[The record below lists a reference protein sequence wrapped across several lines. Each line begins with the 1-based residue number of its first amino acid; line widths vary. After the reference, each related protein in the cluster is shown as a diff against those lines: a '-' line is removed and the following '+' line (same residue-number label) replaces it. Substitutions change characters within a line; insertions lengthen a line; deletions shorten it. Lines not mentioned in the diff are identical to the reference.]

1 MSAKSRTI
9 GIIGAPFSKGQPR
22 GGVEEGPTVLR
33 KAGLLEKL
41 KEQECDV
48 KDYGDLPFADIP
60 NDSPFQIVKNPR
72 SVGKASEQ
80 LAGKVAEVKKNGR
93 ISLVLG
99 GDHSL
104 AIGSISGH
112 ARVHPDL
119 GVIWVDAHTDINT
132 PLTTTSGNLHG
143 QPVSFLLKELKG
155 KIPDVPGF
163 SWVTPCISAKDIVY
177 IGLRDVDP
185 GEHYILKTLGIKYFS
200 MTEVDR
206 LGIGKV
212 MEETLSYLLGRK
224 KRPIHLS
231 FDVDGLDPSFTPATG
246 TPVVGGLT
254 YREGLYITEEIYKTG
269 LLSGL
274 DIMEVN
280 PSLGKTPEE
289 VTRTVNTAVAI
300 TLACFGLA
308 REGNHK
314 PIDYLNPPK
323 LEAEAAAKEAAAKE
337 AAAKEAAAKALEAE
351 AAAKEAAAKEAA
363 AKEAAAKA
371 LERKCCVECPPCPA
385 PPVAGP
391 SVFLF
396 PPKPKDQLMISRT
409 PEVTCVVVDV
419 SHEDP
424 EVQFNWYVDGVEV
437 HNAKTKPREEQFGST
452 FRVVSVLTVVHQ
464 DWLNGKEYKCKVS
477 NKGLPA
483 SIEKT
488 ISKTKGQP
496 REPQVYTLPPSREEM
511 TKNQVSLTCLVKGFY
526 PSDIAVEWESNGQPE
541 NNYKTTPPMLDSDGS
556 FFLYSKLTVDKS
568 RWQQGNVFSCSV
580 LHEALHNHYTQKSLS
595 LSPGK

>member
-323 LEAEAAAKEAAAKE
+323 GGGGSGGGGSGGGGSDIQMTQSPSSLSASVGDRVTITCRASQWIGSQLSWYQQKPG
-337 AAAKEAAAKALEAE
+337 KAPKL
-351 AAAKEAAAKEAA
+351 
-363 AKEAAAKA
+363 
-371 LERKCCVECPPCPA
+371 LIMWRSSLQSGV
-385 PPVAGP
+385 P
-391 SVFLF
+391 SRF
-396 PPKPKDQLMISRT
+396 S
-409 PEVTCVVVDV
+409 
-419 SHEDP
+419 
-424 EVQFNWYVDGVEV
+424 
-437 HNAKTKPREEQFGST
+437 GSGSGT
-452 FRVVSVLTVVHQ
+452 DFTL
-464 DWLNGKEYKCKVS
+464 
-477 NKGLPA
+477 
-483 SIEKT
+483 T
-488 ISKTKGQP
+488 IS
-496 REPQVYTLPPSREEM
+496 
-511 TKNQVSLTCLVKGFY
+511 SL
-526 PSDIAVEWESNGQPE
+526 QPE
-541 NNYKTTPPMLDSDGS
+541 DFATYYCAQGLRHPKTFG
-556 FFLYSKLTVDKS
+556 
-568 RWQQGNVFSCSV
+568 QGTKV
-580 LHEALHNHYTQKSLS
+580 EIKR
-595 LSPGK
+595 

>member
-1 MSAKSRTI
+1 MECQCSAVFSLTNRKKKSFLLRLRSGDWLETSGAATGTRSMSSKPKSI

-22 GGVEEGPTVLR
+22 GGVEEGPKVLR

-48 KDYGDLPFADIP
+48 KDYGDLPFADVP

-72 SVGKASEQ
+72 SVGKANEQ
-80 LAGKVAEVKKNGR
+80 LAGVVADVKKNGR

-112 ARVHPDL
+112 AKVHPDL
-119 GVIWVDAHTDINT
+119 CIIWVDAHTDVNT
-132 PLTTTSGNLHG
+132 PQTTSSGNLHG

-200 MTEVDR
+200 MTEVDK

-254 YREGLYITEEIYKTG
+254 YREGIYITEEIFKTG

-300 TLACFGLA
+300 TLACFGVA

-323 LEAEAAAKEAAAKE
+323 
-337 AAAKEAAAKALEAE
+337 
-351 AAAKEAAAKEAA
+351 
-363 AKEAAAKA
+363 
-371 LERKCCVECPPCPA
+371 
-385 PPVAGP
+385 
-391 SVFLF
+391 
-396 PPKPKDQLMISRT
+396 
-409 PEVTCVVVDV
+409 
-419 SHEDP
+419 
-424 EVQFNWYVDGVEV
+424 
-437 HNAKTKPREEQFGST
+437 
-452 FRVVSVLTVVHQ
+452 
-464 DWLNGKEYKCKVS
+464 
-477 NKGLPA
+477 
-483 SIEKT
+483 
-488 ISKTKGQP
+488 
-496 REPQVYTLPPSREEM
+496 
-511 TKNQVSLTCLVKGFY
+511 
-526 PSDIAVEWESNGQPE
+526 
-541 NNYKTTPPMLDSDGS
+541 
-556 FFLYSKLTVDKS
+556 
-568 RWQQGNVFSCSV
+568 
-580 LHEALHNHYTQKSLS
+580 
-595 LSPGK
+595 

>member
-371 LERKCCVECPPCPA
+371 LEVEEPQNLIKQNCELFEQLGEYKFQNALLVRYTKKVPQVSTPTLVEVSRNLGKVGSKCCKHPEAKRMPCA
-385 PPVAGP
+385 EDYL
-391 SVFLF
+391 SVVLN
-396 PPKPKDQLMISRT
+396 QL
-409 PEVTCVVVDV
+409 C
-419 SHEDP
+419 
-424 EVQFNWYVDGVEV
+424 
-437 HNAKTKPREEQFGST
+437 
-452 FRVVSVLTVVHQ
+452 
-464 DWLNGKEYKCKVS
+464 
-477 NKGLPA
+477 
-483 SIEKT
+483 
-488 ISKTKGQP
+488 
-496 REPQVYTLPPSREEM
+496 
-511 TKNQVSLTCLVKGFY
+511 
-526 PSDIAVEWESNGQPE
+526 
-541 NNYKTTPPMLDSDGS
+541 
-556 FFLYSKLTVDKS
+556 
-568 RWQQGNVFSCSV
+568 V
-580 LHEALHNHYTQKSLS
+580 LHEKTPVSDRVTKCCTESLVNRRPCFSALEVDETYVPKEFNAETFTFHADICTLS
-595 LSPGK
+595 EKERQIKKQTALVELVKHKPKATKEQLKAVMDDFAAFVEKCCKADDKETCFAEEGPKLVAASQAALGL

>member
-323 LEAEAAAKEAAAKE
+323 GGGGSGGGGSGGGGS
-337 AAAKEAAAKALEAE
+337 
-351 AAAKEAAAKEAA
+351 
-363 AKEAAAKA
+363 
-371 LERKCCVECPPCPA
+371 ERKCCVECPPCPA